1 MQSSKNFMLETFAY
15 RMVMYHCSVEINS
28 KVESVA
34 AARKLIADVAERYA
48 DGNIDYV
55 DGLSVAY
62 PLWRFSLRMSNTEPV
77 IRLNVENRGDKRL
90 LQEKTKELLQ
100 IVRN

>member
-1 MQSSKNFMLETFAY
+1 MKE
-15 RMVMYHCSVEINS
+15 SVE
-28 KVESVA
+28 
-34 AARKLIADVAERYA
+34 AARKWIAYVEERYA

-77 IRLNVENRGDKRL
+77 IRLNVETRGDKKL
-90 LQEKTKELLQ
+90 LQKKQNDLLNM
-100 IVRN
+100 IRE

>member
-1 MQSSKNFMLETFAY
+1 
-15 RMVMYHCSVEINS
+15 MYPCSGEINS
-28 KVESVA
+28 KVESVE

-62 PLWRFSLRMSNTEPV
+62 PLRFSLRMSNTEPV
-77 IRLNVENRGDKRL
+77 ISLNVETRGDKKL
-90 LQEKTKELLQ
+90 LQKKQNDLLNM
-100 IVRN
+100 IRE